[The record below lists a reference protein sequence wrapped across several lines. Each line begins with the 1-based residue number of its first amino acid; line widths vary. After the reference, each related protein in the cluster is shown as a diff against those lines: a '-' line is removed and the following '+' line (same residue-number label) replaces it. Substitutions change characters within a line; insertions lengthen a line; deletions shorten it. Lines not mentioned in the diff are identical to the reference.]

1 MLGLFVFPFANVM
14 VCSDI
19 NENRLLLVTAF
30 AIWAVWR
37 QPEPP
42 DVDDSGVAAPVR
54 APSTMTGKA
63 QSA

>member
-1 MLGLFVFPFANVM
+1 MFPFANVM

-42 DVDDSGVAAPVR
+42 DVD